1 MSDCGIYQIEHLAS
15 GKKYIGSAVRLKRR
29 LSKHKTDLRGGYHH
43 SQKLQRAWAKY
54 GEQAFVFSTI
64 ELVVD
69 ETQLLAREQH
79 WIDTLQA
86 VTQGFNICPLAGNCH
101 GRTLSPEHKAKLA
114 ASLTGRK
121 RPTADHANLTG
132 TARSAET
139 RAKIS
144 TAKKGVPL
152 SAEALTER
160 KTRRP
165 SPESN
170 AKRSATQLGRARD
183 PAVNAKAWATR
194 RANRATLA

>member
-1 MSDCGIYQIEHLAS
+1 MSDCGVYQIEHTAS
-15 GKKYIGSAVRLKRR
+15 GKKYVGSAVRLKRR

-54 GEQAFVFSTI
+54 GESAFVFSTI
-64 ELVVD
+64 ELVAD
-69 ETQLLAREQH
+69 ETELLAREQH

-121 RPTADHANLTG
+121 RPTTDHENLAG
-132 TARSAET
+132 VARSAET
-139 RAKIS
+139 RARIS
-144 TAKKGVPL
+144 AAKKGVPL
-152 SAEALTER
+152 SAEALAER
-160 KTRRP
+160 KTRRC

-170 AKRSATQLGRARD
+170 AKRSTTQTGRARD
-183 PAVNAKAWATR
+183 PSVNARAWATR
-194 RANRATLA
+194 RANQTTSA